1 MFLLQDVTNAMTN
14 NAIAVSNNARFI
26 TTYHLS
32 RDLGG
37 GSHVSGD
44 GSVTLRGGSDA

>member
-1 MFLLQDVTNAMTN
+1 MTRLTHISSDGVKN
-14 NAIAVSNNARFI
+14 DGG
-26 TTYHLS
+26 L

>member
-1 MFLLQDVTNAMTN
+1 MFSLHDVTNSITN
-14 NAIAVSNNARFI
+14 NAIGVSNNVRFI

-44 GSVTLRGGSDA
+44 GSVTLLGGSDA